1 MKTKLYTGIPLF
13 LVILLVCTVVP
24 PGAAE
29 NQTLAPINMSQ
40 PYVYEIRDLSN
51 PITESE
57 IIDLRSN
64 LISKQNHLFR
74 STEGDG
80 PTLAY
85 ANPRILDNG
94 TIVAYGFYI
103 DPEGTTHQLIGVVND
118 ESCID
123 DMYEIA
129 NQWLEN
135 MSNEQNLLS
144 SSDVQDGWD
153 CFSQDDLYYEA
164 EPYGLVEN
172 NYELYRNI
180 EEDDPDQDCYAVKQ
194 FFSMEPGFH
203 RWREENWSKW
213 ISESGFCWNDWS
225 YAPNSLSSSLHN
237 RQPFGTYVGPTTLQL
252 SLYPEPCM
260 SWSLILDSV
269 SIEDNSDPVTQTARW
284 DMSFNSAEAQKTIQ
298 GWRVGSSIL
307 ADVPNVA
314 GEYHLTR
321 LYVDGKF
328 VDPTSPWYDRQYRD
342 LRTAWDFWVDY

>member
-194 FFSMEPGFH
+194 FFQWNLDFIGGEKITGVNGLVNRVFVGTTGHMPPTPLVPRYITANLSEPM
-203 RWREENWSKW
+203 W
-213 ISESGFCWNDWS
+213 DQ
-225 YAPNSLSSSLHN
+225 
-237 RQPFGTYVGPTTLQL
+237 QPFSYLFIRNHVCLG
-252 SLYPEPCM
+252 
-260 SWSLILDSV
+260 
-269 SIEDNSDPVTQTARW
+269 R
-284 DMSFNSAEAQKTIQ
+284 
-298 GWRVGSSIL
+298 
-307 ADVPNVA
+307 
-314 GEYHLTR
+314 
-321 LYVDGKF
+321 
-328 VDPTSPWYDRQYRD
+328 
-342 LRTAWDFWVDY
+342 